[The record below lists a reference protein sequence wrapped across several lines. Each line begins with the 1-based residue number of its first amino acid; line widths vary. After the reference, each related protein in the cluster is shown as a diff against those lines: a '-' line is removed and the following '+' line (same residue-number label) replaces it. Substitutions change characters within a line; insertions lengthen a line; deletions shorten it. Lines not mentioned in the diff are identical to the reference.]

1 MAEWF
6 WQHRQQNVEEENEKT
21 IDHRK
26 GRIMPRM
33 KTTKRRITVDGLKT
47 KTLTDQDQEKVKGGK
62 TPSPGGPVPIPYPN
76 LSK

>member
-1 MAEWF
+1 MR
-6 WQHRQQNVEEENEKT
+6 RQQNVEEEHEKT
-21 IDHRK
+21 IDQRK
-26 GRIMPRM
+26 GNIMPRA
-33 KTTKRRITVDGLKT
+33 KTTKRRIKLDNLKT